1 MGTITVNL
9 LVPTVIFLFDLLD
22 TFIVKTLLFLVYLT
36 SNKGIKLR
44 GLVRQSFVRMKSP
57 YVHH

>member
-1 MGTITVNL
+1 MNL

-22 TFIVKTLLFLVYLT
+22 TFMVKTLLFLVYLT

-44 GLVRQSFVRMKSP
+44 GLVR
-57 YVHH
+57 

>member
-22 TFIVKTLLFLVYLT
+22 TFMVKTLLFLVYLT
-36 SNKGIKLR
+36 SNNGIKLR
-44 GLVRQSFVRMKSP
+44 GLVR
-57 YVHH
+57 